1 MVSSYLIPLYILIE
15 KQPPVSAAPSPPS
28 AGSLPGEALAPGV
41 PGGAAKLSDIA
52 KARIGGCWSV
62 WTPRKLGI

>member
-28 AGSLPGEALAPGV
+28 GSLPGEALAPGM